1 VSPGRPAAA
10 RRWQMVRS
18 GGTAGRF
25 EARARR
31 RRLRALL
38 PLFVVAATVTVLLVA
53 GWLVLGTRVFDVR
66 TVAVQG
72 AVTVRQATV
81 REAAAVRLGSPLGR
95 VDVDGVRKR
104 VADLGPVAKVQVY
117 RTWPHTLTVQI
128 TERQPVAVVRRRG
141 GYAELDAGG
150 VPFRTVARRP
160 AGLPLVEVARP
171 GPKDRPTR
179 SVLVVAAALSPELRA
194 QLVRIAAPT
203 AEQVTVVLTGG
214 RQVFWGD
221 SDRSDRKS
229 TVATALL
236 ARPGKRI
243 DVSAPRV
250 VTVK

>member
-1 VSPGRPAAA
+1 VSHGRSAAA

-38 PLFVVAATVTVLLVA
+38 PLFVVLVVVTVLLVA

-66 TVAVQG
+66 TVTVEG

-81 REAAAVRLGSPLGR
+81 RDAAAVRLGSSLARG
-95 VDVDGVRKR
+95 DVDGVRDR
-104 VADLGPVAKVQVY
+104 VSALGPIAKVQVY

-128 TERQPVAVVRRRG
+128 TERQPVAVVHRRG
-141 GYAELDAGG
+141 GYAELDAAG

-160 AGLPLVEVARP
+160 AGLPLVVLARP
-171 GPKDRPTR
+171 GPRDRATR
-179 SVLVVAAALSPELRA
+179 SVLVVAAALTPELRDRLA
-194 QLVRIAAPT
+194 RIAAPT
-203 AEQVTVVLTGG
+203 AEQVTVVLTDK
-214 RQVFWGD
+214 RQIFWGD
-221 SDRSDRKS
+221 SDHSDRKA

-236 ARPGKRI
+236 ARPGQRI